1 MTKNIKE
8 MIDKYDDSAVSTVEA
23 LEHIRLKPSM
33 YLGSTATPYHALI
46 EIINNSVDE
55 AVIGVADKIDV
66 IIHKD
71 GSLSVEDNGRGLPVN
86 YSTKFKGITSRAL
99 LTKTNTGK
107 AFGSGGSSGTSQN
120 GVGGKANLATSDW
133 LKMEVYRDG
142 YKYSDSFATI
152 DGKPG
157 IPTTDLVKNELP
169 KVKLPKEDKEKHG
182 TKLHWL
188 PSIDVWDSINIDT
201 EELKEVLKKEQ
212 PIAYTGYE
220 PSGKIHLG
228 HAVTVQ
234 KLKTLQKLGFKIK
247 ILLADFHA
255 FLNGKG
261 SIEEIAETAEYNMK
275 CFKALGLDETT
286 EFILGSSFQL
296 NEDYASKV
304 YKLATLTTLKRA
316 RRSMDQVSRHDDN
329 PKVASVV
336 YPIMQTVD
344 MVALDVD
351 VALGGMEQRKI
362 QMLAR
367 ENLEKI
373 DEKVPVC
380 IHTPLLHG
388 LDGDAKMSSS
398 KGNYIAV
405 DDSVEEITKKIKKSY
420 CPQGETEGNPM
431 IEIAETF
438 VYPNQETL
446 LIKRPEKFGGDI
458 ELTHEQLIN
467 DFSNGDLH
475 PMDLKNG
482 IKDFLIEHFAPV
494 REYMEE

>member
-1 MTKNIKE
+1 MDIEEKIQ
-8 MIDKYDDSAVSTVEA
+8 
-23 LEHIRLKPSM
+23 
-33 YLGSTATPYHALI
+33 LI
-46 EIINNSVDE
+46 EQGTLE
-55 AVIGVADKIDV
+55 VID
-66 IIHKD
+66 
-71 GSLSVEDNGRGLPVN
+71 R
-86 YSTKFKGITSRAL
+86 
-99 LTKTNTGK
+99 
-107 AFGSGGSSGTSQN
+107 
-120 GVGGKANLATSDW
+120 
-133 LKMEVYRDG
+133 
-142 YKYSDSFATI
+142 
-152 DGKPG
+152 
-157 IPTTDLVKNELP
+157 
-169 KVKLPKEDKEKHG
+169 
-182 TKLHWL
+182 
-188 PSIDVWDSINIDT
+188 

-247 ILLADFHA
+247 ILLADYHA

-261 SIEEIAETAEYNMK
+261 TVEEIADTAEYNKK
-275 CFKALGLDETT
+275 CFQALGLDEST
-286 EFILGSSFQL
+286 EFIYGSTFQL
-296 NEDYASKV
+296 DADYTSKV
-304 YKLATLTTLKRA
+304 YKLATMTTLKRA
-316 RRSMDQVSRHDDN
+316 KRSMDQVSRHDDN

-344 MVALDVD
+344 MAALEVD

-373 DEKVPVC
+373 DETVPVC

-405 DDSVEEITKKIKKSY
+405 DDSVEEITEKINKSY
-420 CPQGETEGNPM
+420 CPQGEIEDNPL
-431 IEIAETF
+431 IEIAEAF
-438 VYPNQETL
+438 VYPNQEKL

-458 ELTHEQLIN
+458 ELTHDELIEE
-467 DFSNGDLH
+467 FGNGNLH
-475 PMDLKNG
+475 PMDLKTG
-482 IKDFLIEHFAPV
+482 IKDFLIEFLAPI

>member
-1 MTKNIKE
+1 MNIDQKIQKIE
-8 MIDKYDDSAVSTVEA
+8 EGT
-23 LEHIRLKPSM
+23 LEV
-33 YLGSTATPYHALI
+33 
-46 EIINNSVDE
+46 INN
-55 AVIGVADKIDV
+55 
-66 IIHKD
+66 
-71 GSLSVEDNGRGLPVN
+71 
-86 YSTKFKGITSRAL
+86 
-99 LTKTNTGK
+99 
-107 AFGSGGSSGTSQN
+107 
-120 GVGGKANLATSDW
+120 
-133 LKMEVYRDG
+133 
-142 YKYSDSFATI
+142 
-152 DGKPG
+152 
-157 IPTTDLVKNELP
+157 
-169 KVKLPKEDKEKHG
+169 
-182 TKLHWL
+182 
-188 PSIDVWDSINIDT
+188 
-201 EELKEVLKKEQ
+201 EELKGVLEKEQ

-234 KLKTLQKLGFKIK
+234 KLKTLQDLGFKIK
-247 ILLADFHA
+247 ILLADYHA

-261 SIEEIAETAEYNMK
+261 TLEEIKETAEYNMK

-286 EFILGSSFQL
+286 EFILGSSYQL
-296 NEDYASKV
+296 DADYADKV
-304 YKLATLTTLKRA
+304 YKLATMTTLKRA
-316 RRSMDQVSRHDDN
+316 KRSMDQVSRHDDN
-329 PKVASVV
+329 PKVASVI

-373 DEKVPVC
+373 GETVPVC

-398 KGNYIAV
+398 KGNFIAV
-405 DDSVEEITKKIKKSY
+405 DDSVEEITKKINKSY
-420 CPQGETEGNPM
+420 CPQGEIEDNPM

-438 VYPNQETL
+438 IYPNQEKL

-458 ELTHEQLIN
+458 EFTHDELLET
-467 DFSNGDLH
+467 FSNGDLH

-482 IKDFLIEHFAPV
+482 IKDFLIEYLAPV

>member
-1 MTKNIKE
+1 MIKMSIE
-8 MIDKYDDSAVSTVEA
+8 EKIQ
-23 LEHIRLKPSM
+23 
-33 YLGSTATPYHALI
+33 LI
-46 EIINNSVDE
+46 E
-55 AVIGVADKIDV
+55 
-66 IIHKD
+66 
-71 GSLSVEDNGRGLPVN
+71 
-86 YSTKFKGITSRAL
+86 KGTL
-99 LTKTNTGK
+99 
-107 AFGSGGSSGTSQN
+107 
-120 GVGGKANLATSDW
+120 
-133 LKMEVYRDG
+133 EV
-142 YKYSDSFATI
+142 
-152 DGKPG
+152 
-157 IPTTDLVKNELP
+157 
-169 KVKLPKEDKEKHG
+169 
-182 TKLHWL
+182 
-188 PSIDVWDSINIDT
+188 IDT

-247 ILLADFHA
+247 ILLADYHA

-261 SIEEIAETAEYNMK
+261 SVEEIAETAQYNMK

-296 NEDYASKV
+296 TEDYASKV
-304 YKLATLTTLKRA
+304 YKLATMTTLKRA

-329 PKVASVV
+329 PKVASVI

-351 VALGGMEQRKI
+351 IALGGMEQRKI

-398 KGNYIAV
+398 KGNFIAV

-420 CPQGETEGNPM
+420 CPQGEVEGNPM

-446 LIKRPEKFGGDI
+446 LIKRPEKFGEAVAASQGTKPLVENAQI
-458 ELTHEQLIN
+458 RSSE
-467 DFSNGDLH
+467 DLH
-475 PMDLKNG
+475 KFLERYEQNQKEQAAENEKNRKLAIRSFWVSIAATVFG
-482 IKDFLIEHFAPV
+482 GGSLIVAIIALALQLSK
-494 REYMEE
+494 